1 MLSPGRRRCARAAPR
16 TGSQCARLAA
26 GTGWRVLRRL
36 NLQEDILI
44 RSRLRQRTAAAGGR
58 TGLLPAP
65 LPRALAG
72 RETEMVAAV
81 TGAPAPGRPR
91 GAEAF
96 ESLAASC
103 QGQSNPPT
111 LGRRALGALGGE
123 GRRAR
128 GGGPERAGQRRAG
141 ARPLRMLPAPFPG
154 RCSGFPGPGEDG
166 VEVRGPEAGTH
177 AAGSDPPWRKW
188 RLITDVLIQ
197 ICTWLSFFFFFF
209 RAEKGCRVEG
219 KKFRREESSGST

>member
-1 MLSPGRRRCARAAPR
+1 MGSPSGAEEGHSWHSFWEALVGGLHPPTRSRPTLCCRRWGGGTQGGVLSPGRRRCARAAPR
-16 TGSQCARLAA
+16 TGSQRAGLAA

-44 RSRLRQRTAAAGGR
+44 RSCLRQRTAAAGGR
-58 TGLLPAP
+58 TGLLPPP

-72 RETEMVAAV
+72 RETEVVAAV

-91 GAEAF
+91 GAEVF

-111 LGRRALGALGGE
+111 LGRRALGELGGE

-128 GGGPERAGQRRAG
+128 GGGPERAGQGRAG

-166 VEVRGPEAGTH
+166 VRGARARGW
-177 AAGSDPPWRKW
+177 DPRSW
-188 RLITDVLIQ
+188 V
-197 ICTWLSFFFFFF
+197 
-209 RAEKGCRVEG
+209 
-219 KKFRREESSGST
+219 